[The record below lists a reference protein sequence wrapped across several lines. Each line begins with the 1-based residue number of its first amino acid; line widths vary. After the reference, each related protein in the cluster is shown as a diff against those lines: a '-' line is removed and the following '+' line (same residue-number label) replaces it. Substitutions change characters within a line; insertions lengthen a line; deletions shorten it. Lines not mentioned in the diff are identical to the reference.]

1 MSPMTG
7 ETISI
12 AVSGESSPRVLVGD
26 VYGPENA
33 SQTIVAL
40 PGLLE
45 TRSSFDG
52 LVHQLAARMRII
64 RFDWPGRGDSS
75 PLLNAN
81 DYRMSTYLR
90 DLGLIYAYAQG
101 RQGYAAAVPV
111 AAARSSGPGL
121 GLFREKPATA
131 SITAPA
137 IQGPAIHLLGTS
149 MGGLLALFMAL
160 LKPTGLRSI
169 ILNDVGCL
177 LPWTGIVGLMS
188 GIHGATKGAGLFPNV
203 RELAAQLNV
212 DHRLIRAVQ
221 QPGHLDLPHETT
233 LSGVDF
239 SKTFSEAHL
248 PLLILKGEKSEI
260 VNQSVAKRLMDCN
273 PKTQIVEVADAE
285 HPVPYSATTCQ
296 VIESFIRGD

>member
-12 AVSGESSPRVLVGD
+12 AVAGESTPRVLVGD
-26 VYGPENA
+26 VYGPDSA
-33 SQTIVAL
+33 TQTIVAL

-52 LVHQLAARMRII
+52 LVDQLATRMRII

-90 DLGLIYAYAQG
+90 DLGLIYAFAQG
-101 RQGYAAAVPV
+101 RQGHGAAVPV
-111 AAARSSGPGL
+111 AAGRSSGL
-121 GLFREKPATA
+121 GLFREKPAA
-131 SITAPA
+131 ATAPA
-137 IQGPAIHLLGTS
+137 PGIHLLGTS
-149 MGGLLALFMAL
+149 MGGLLALFLAL

-188 GIHGATKGAGLFPNV
+188 GIHGATKGTGLFPNV

-239 SKTFSEAHL
+239 SRTFSEVDL

-260 VNQSVAKRLMDCN
+260 VNQSVAKRLTDCN
-273 PKTQIVEVADAE
+273 PQTQIVEVADAE
-285 HPVPYSATTCQ
+285 HPVPYSAETCQ
-296 VIESFIRGD
+296 MIESFIGGH

>member
-1 MSPMTG
+1 MTG

-12 AVSGESSPRVLVGD
+12 AVSGESTPRVLIGD
-26 VYGPENA
+26 VYGPDNA
-33 SQTIVAL
+33 AQTIVAL

-52 LVHQLAARMRII
+52 LVEHLAARMRII

-90 DLGLIYAYAQG
+90 DLGLIYAFAQG
-101 RQGYAAAVPV
+101 RQGHAAAVT
-111 AAARSSGPGL
+111 AAGSRPGGL
-121 GLFREKPATA
+121 GLFRDKPATVV
-131 SITAPA
+131 AP
-137 IQGPAIHLLGTS
+137 GIHILGTS
-149 MGGLLALFMAL
+149 MGGLLALFLAL
-160 LKPTGLRSI
+160 LKPTGLRSV

-203 RELAAQLNV
+203 RELATQLNV

-239 SKTFSEAHL
+239 SRTFSEVDL

-260 VNQSVAKRLMDCN
+260 VNQSVAKRLTDCN
-273 PKTQIVEVADAE
+273 PQTQIVEIADAE
-285 HPVPYSATTCQ
+285 HPVPYSAPTCQ
-296 VIESFIRGD
+296 MIATFIGEH

>member
-1 MSPMTG
+1 MSPMRG

-12 AVSGESSPRVLVGD
+12 AVAGESTPRVLVGD
-26 VYGPENA
+26 VYGPDSA
-33 SQTIVAL
+33 TQTIVAL

-52 LVHQLAARMRII
+52 LVDHLATRMRII

-90 DLGLIYAYAQG
+90 DLGLIYAFAQG
-101 RQGYAAAVPV
+101 RQGH
-111 AAARSSGPGL
+111 
-121 GLFREKPATA
+121 
-131 SITAPA
+131 
-137 IQGPAIHLLGTS
+137 IHLLGTS
-149 MGGLLALFMAL
+149 MGGLLALFLAL

-188 GIHGATKGAGLFPNV
+188 GIHGATKGTGLFPNV

-239 SKTFSEAHL
+239 SRTFSEVDL

-260 VNQSVAKRLMDCN
+260 VNQSVAKRLTDCN
-273 PKTQIVEVADAE
+273 PQTQIVEVADAE

-296 VIESFIRGD
+296 MIASFIDGH

>member
-12 AVSGESSPRVLVGD
+12 AVSGESTPRVLVGD
-26 VYGPENA
+26 VYGPDDA

-52 LVHQLAARMRII
+52 LVHQLAGRMRII

-90 DLGLIYAYAQG
+90 DLGLIYAFAQG
-101 RQGYAAAVPV
+101 RQGHGAAVPV
-111 AAARSSGPGL
+111 AATRSSGLGL
-121 GLFREKPATA
+121 GLFRDKPAATA
-131 SITAPA
+131 TAAAPA
-137 IQGPAIHLLGTS
+137 PAIHLLGTS

-188 GIHGATKGAGLFPNV
+188 GIHGGTKGAGLFPNV

-260 VNQSVAKRLMDCN
+260 VNQSVAKRLTDCN
-273 PKTQIVEVADAE
+273 PKTKIVEVADAE

-296 VIESFIRGD
+296 IIESFISGH